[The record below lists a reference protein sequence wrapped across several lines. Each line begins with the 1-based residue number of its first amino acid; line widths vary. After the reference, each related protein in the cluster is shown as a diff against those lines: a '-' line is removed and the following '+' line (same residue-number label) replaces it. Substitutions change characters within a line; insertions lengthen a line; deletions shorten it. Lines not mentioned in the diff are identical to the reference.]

1 MRVVDAGPST
11 SQLRVLVLSRN
22 YPNPG
27 LPLLGLWAQRLVHSA
42 TGFCQTKVVAPV
54 PYVPPLVA
62 RFAPYFSRYKDVPR
76 QRWDG
81 DIEVFHPRLAI
92 GPGQSLYAFEALSYA
107 QAVLPTIQR
116 MRRDFP
122 FDVIHAHFT
131 YPDGVAAVL
140 LGRLYGIPVIIT
152 EHTLWLPWMRHK
164 RLVRH
169 QAAWAARNCS
179 AHIAVSEAVRD
190 HIGQITG
197 DPDKVKV
204 IPNVV
209 DGAVFT
215 RAQNQQ
221 RTPGQIL
228 FVGIVRASKGL
239 DLLLHALHEL
249 RRARPEVRLKVVGE
263 PFYRAYRQEA
273 DRLAQLTDQLGL
285 ADCVELVGGKSPAD
299 TAQLMAQSEVVVLPS
314 RRESFG
320 AVLIEALAC
329 GTPVVATRCGGPE
342 DIVTP
347 AVGRLVPPEDPHA
360 LASALAEVL
369 DNQQAYA
376 SDALRRYALAHFGA
390 PVVAQQLG
398 NEYAT
403 LVGPAV
409 RLNLHARLAAVSS

>member
-1 MRVVDAGPST
+1 MDTSNREMQGAPERAMRVVDAGPST

-164 RLVRH
+164 
-169 QAAWAARNCS
+169 
-179 AHIAVSEAVRD
+179 
-190 HIGQITG
+190 
-197 DPDKVKV
+197 
-204 IPNVV
+204 
-209 DGAVFT
+209 
-215 RAQNQQ
+215 
-221 RTPGQIL
+221 
-228 FVGIVRASKGL
+228 
-239 DLLLHALHEL
+239 
-249 RRARPEVRLKVVGE
+249 
-263 PFYRAYRQEA
+263 
-273 DRLAQLTDQLGL
+273 
-285 ADCVELVGGKSPAD
+285 
-299 TAQLMAQSEVVVLPS
+299 
-314 RRESFG
+314 
-320 AVLIEALAC
+320 
-329 GTPVVATRCGGPE
+329 
-342 DIVTP
+342 
-347 AVGRLVPPEDPHA
+347 
-360 LASALAEVL
+360 
-369 DNQQAYA
+369 
-376 SDALRRYALAHFGA
+376 ALRGLNR
-390 PVVAQQLG
+390 
-398 NEYAT
+398 
-403 LVGPAV
+403 PAG
-409 RLNLHARLAAVSS
+409 